1 MIIRRSKEASLQ
13 NLQRCRI
20 VLLQRKMAAGAGVR
34 FQLPDTDHTSCAA
47 TKRLRD
53 YSQSDKDHS
62 TETRMIFY
70 EVVSTLRSQAAQ
82 HETGST
88 IRNPNRR

>member
-1 MIIRRSKEASLQ
+1 MIIRRSKEASLR

-20 VLLQRKMAAGAGVR
+20 VLLQRKMVKGADLR
-34 FQLPDTDHTSCAA
+34 FQLPATGRVSCAA
-47 TKRLRD
+47 TRPLRD